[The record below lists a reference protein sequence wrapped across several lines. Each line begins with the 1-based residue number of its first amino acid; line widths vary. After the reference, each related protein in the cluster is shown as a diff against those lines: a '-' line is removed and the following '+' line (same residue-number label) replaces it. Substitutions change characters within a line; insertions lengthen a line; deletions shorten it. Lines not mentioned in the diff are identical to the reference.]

1 MKATATGQ
9 PKLPQGMSDGVG
21 LVGQVLCR
29 SQPSSARKRLRGLMM
44 QVTNR
49 MFLAEW
55 LISVPACM
63 GACAVFALNH
73 EFLAVRREI
82 KNGAYSPWAYLISNA
97 IFQVRRRE
105 THREDV
111 RECIILIRFQ
121 DVRACEILSHF
132 TLSHKHKHTHALL
145 T

>member
-1 MKATATGQ
+1 VRSRRRTLATVEGRA
-9 PKLPQGMSDGVG
+9 
-21 LVGQVLCR
+21 
-29 SQPSSARKRLRGLMM
+29 A

-97 IFQVRRRE
+97 IFQVG
-105 THREDV
+105 
-111 RECIILIRFQ
+111 
-121 DVRACEILSHF
+121 
-132 TLSHKHKHTHALL
+132 ALADPP
-145 T
+145 TRCKRKT